1 MVAVYSSMF
10 GVTTSDDYRP
20 VTWIGRYPVQIISII
35 VAAYVLG
42 MFGTVILSTAGISLM
57 PFAFDAQ
64 SFVHGAVWQPL
75 TCTMI
80 QDASFFFLISMLFLH
95 WSGAEVEK
103 FLGRNRFLAF
113 FALLLLIPPSVMLI
127 WSALG
132 QHWIYA
138 GSYELTI
145 GMFIAFATLYPNVE
159 MFGWVTLK
167 WLAFAGLVLAS
178 MQSLPRHDWGHLS
191 VLWGTCLTAF
201 CYVRFVQGRPPIQL
215 HWQKFRPFRR
225 QPKLHIVQKSTSRR
239 VVEPDD
245 VYASVDPIL
254 DKISKSGI
262 GSLTDAERRQLD
274 RARKRLLK
282 ESK

>member
-1 MVAVYSSMF
+1 MF
-10 GVTTSDDYRP
+10 GVSTSDDYRP
-20 VTWIGRYPVQIISII
+20 VTWIGRYPVRIITII

-57 PFAFDAQ
+57 PFAFNAGT
-64 SFVHGAVWQPL
+64 FVHGALWQPF
-75 TCTMI
+75 TCTLI
-80 QDASFFFLISMLFLH
+80 QSPSFFFLISMLFLH

-113 FALLLLIPPSVMLI
+113 VALLLLTPTVIMLI
-127 WSALG
+127 WSAFG
-132 QHWIYA
+132 EQWIYR

-145 GMFIAFATLYPNVE
+145 GMFIAFATLYPNME

-178 MQSLPRHDWGHLS
+178 MQYLPTHDWGYLS
-191 VLWGTCLTAF
+191 VLWAMCLVSF
-201 CYVRFVQGRPPIQL
+201 CYVRFVQERPPVDL
-215 HWQKFRPFRR
+215 NLERLRFWKRR
-225 QPKLHIVQKSTSRR
+225 RPKLRVVQKSSARR

-245 VYASVDPIL
+245 ISASVDPIL

-262 GSLTDAERRQLD
+262 GSLTESERRQLD

-282 ESK
+282 DSE

>member
-1 MVAVYSSMF
+1 MF
-10 GVTTSDDYRP
+10 GVTTSDDSRP
-20 VTWIGRYPVQIISII
+20 VTWIGRYPVRVITI
-35 VAAYVLG
+35 VVAVYVLG
-42 MFGTVILSTAGISLM
+42 MFGTVILSTARFSLR
-57 PFAFDAQ
+57 PFAFNAQ
-64 SFVHGAVWQPL
+64 DFVHGSVWQPL
-75 TCTMI
+75 TCTLI
-80 QDASFFFLISMLFLH
+80 QSPSFFFLISMLFLH

-103 FLGRNRFLAF
+103 FLGRNRFLGF
-113 FALLLLIPPSVMLI
+113 LGLLLLIPPSVMLI
-127 WSALG
+127 LSALG
-132 QHWIYA
+132 QHWTYG
-138 GSYELTI
+138 GSYELTV
-145 GMFIAFATLYPNVE
+145 GMFIAFATLYPNIE

-178 MQSLPRHDWGHLS
+178 MQYLPTHDWGYLS
-191 VLWGTCLTAF
+191 VLWGMCLASF
-201 CYVRFVQGRPPIQL
+201 WYMRFAQGRVPIDVNL
-215 HWQKFRPFRR
+215 RKINPFRR
-225 QPKLHIVQKSTSRR
+225 RPKLHIVQKSTSRR